1 MCGTLPISILAILLL
16 TFAAIGQETD
26 AKIDCTIPFPSNN
39 TKRGPIVSLGVVN
52 SRAIHLSVP
61 KYPAA
66 ALAVDVRGN
75 VTVLVLIDP
84 RGCVAEAKVVSGHQL
99 LAAGSVAAAKESIF
113 EPATVSANPVFAHGV
128 IVYKYVTDEMNWLEL
143 GFNSDDIDKMLE
155 FLPIEIAQRYALYE
169 QKLAGID
176 ESELLTQ
183 IRSAVLEHGAA
194 DAKNIWLF
202 KAGEHIR
209 EIERSPGLSSLKTIG
224 ESIRGLINS
233 APETI
238 DPKLLDALRPLVET
252 ASNDELP
259 EIVRELK
266 IKMYFLGN

>member
-1 MCGTLPISILAILLL
+1 
-16 TFAAIGQETD
+16 
-26 AKIDCTIPFPSNN
+26 CTIPFPSNN

-128 IVYKYVTDEMNWLEL
+128 IIYKYVTVEMNWLEL

-155 FLPIEIAQRYALYE
+155 FLPIEIAERYALYE
-169 QKLAGID
+169 QKQAGID
-176 ESELLTQ
+176 EGKLLTQ

-194 DAKNIWLF
+194 DAKSIWLF
-202 KAGEHIR
+202 KAGELMR
-209 EIERSPGLSSLKTIG
+209 EIERSSGRSSLRKIR
-224 ESIRGLINS
+224 ERIRGLINS

-238 DPKLLDALRPLVET
+238 DPRLLDALRPLAET
-252 ASNDELP
+252 ASNDELH
-259 EIVRELK
+259 EIVREIK